1 MNKPDILEVVSRYV
15 ELRKVG
21 REYHGLC
28 PLHDDRHPSLRVNQE
43 KQAWYC
49 DPCGTGGDVIRFI
62 ELVEKVSFP
71 EALSILDLRDEKR
84 VTKRRNPARER
95 AAALLSAWLN
105 EQHLKSGVLCRQLQ
119 RKIAIAES
127 IPDRELVES
136 LFREWEILSDLHGDL
151 QNPEYAGEL
160 WRARESIE
168 TITAW
173 ANPEPLPEFPTLT
186 ESYRN
191 HLRSI
196 VC

>member
-49 DPCGTGGDVIRFI
+49 DPCGAGGDVIRFI
-62 ELVEKVSFP
+62 ELVEKVSYP

-95 AAALLSAWLN
+95 AAALLAAWLN
-105 EQHLKSGVLCRQLQ
+105 EQHLKVGSVC
-119 RKIAIAES
+119 
-127 IPDRELVES
+127 RELSRQIALAENVPDPQFVES
-136 LFREWEILSDLHGDL
+136 LSCEWEILSD
-151 QNPEYAGEL
+151 
-160 WRARESIE
+160 
-168 TITAW
+168 
-173 ANPEPLPEFPTLT
+173 
-186 ESYRN
+186 
-191 HLRSI
+191 
-196 VC
+196 